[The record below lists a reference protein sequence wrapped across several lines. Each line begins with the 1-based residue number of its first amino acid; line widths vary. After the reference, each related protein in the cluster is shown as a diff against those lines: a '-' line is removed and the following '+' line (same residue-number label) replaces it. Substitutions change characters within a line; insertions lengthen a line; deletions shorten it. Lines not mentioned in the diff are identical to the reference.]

1 LGRTVIRRDYREAIR
16 VTDILT
22 SFDECYGA
30 GAFGMV
36 IGQKEQI

>member
-16 VTDILT
+16 VTDIL